1 MSSNSGKLWI
11 VATPL
16 GNPGDLSPRAV
27 ETLTRA
33 DLILAED
40 TRRAG
45 NLLAAAQVAPKRL
58 LSFHE
63 HNETDRLPQVLE
75 TLRQGQ
81 VVALISDAGMPVLSD
96 PGFHLVRACRA
107 EGLPVSCVP
116 GPCAEATAAPLKA
129 SAPPARPARSAIEP
143 APSATP
149 ALTKLRSR

>member
-1 MSSNSGKLWI
+1 MPLTSARLWL

-58 LSFHE
+58 LSFH
-63 HNETDRLPQVLE
+63 
-75 TLRQGQ
+75 
-81 VVALISDAGMPVLSD
+81 
-96 PGFHLVRACRA
+96 
-107 EGLPVSCVP
+107 
-116 GPCAEATAAPLKA
+116 
-129 SAPPARPARSAIEP
+129 
-143 APSATP
+143 
-149 ALTKLRSR
+149 